1 MKRWMPLLLGAA
13 FAVQDA
19 AALPVVIDLLPGE
32 RQNIVD
38 LHGDE
43 AVAVAVLGSRELD
56 VRAIDLDSLH
66 LSGAGIVKDAQGR
79 TDLLEDVNGDGF
91 LDRVVW
97 FSPRQMRLGPLDTH
111 AVLLG
116 RTADGTPLEGRD
128 ALRTLAAVLAVE
140 ATSSEEEKLPP
151 LQAAVVAL
159 PERGSLAVLGGA
171 QLDPHVLVLGSIR
184 VDGRPLVKGSG
195 GDVVAYR
202 DVNGDGIED
211 AVLWT
216 GHAFSQEQVPAVEAM
231 TSKGRLV
238 RGGDASAPA
247 PVEGSPSPGGKSLYP
262 YVIGIPNIGPASN
275 YPATIHVSGASG
287 VVTRVRVTLNGI
299 IHTCLNDLDVMLVA
313 PSGQSL
319 VLMSDVG
326 GCNGIGNATNLTFD
340 DLAPATLSPAATP
353 PTAFSSRP
361 INNVLGDAF
370 PAPAPVASGATNLSA
385 FQGLDPNG
393 DWKLFIVDDQMG
405 DMGSMRDG
413 WTLDLV
419 TTTQVCNTS
428 PMTIP
433 DSGPAS
439 LYPSS
444 VTLAGLPTSVSKV
457 SVLLQ
462 GLYHNHFEDLDVLLV
477 DPGGLGVML
486 LSDAGGPF
494 GQSLWNLTLDD
505 DAWDYIPEDSSIFV
519 GAHRPANYGIAQD
532 TFPAP
537 APQIS
542 HYPDLFRFRGRDPN
556 GTWRLYVVDDAAGFT
571 GAVEGGWCLSVT
583 TVVPSAS
590 CIPFPV
596 TIPDAASGS
605 TAGPAF
611 PYPMTMDLTGT
622 TGAVDGVEVKLL
634 GLSHTY
640 PDDLDIAL
648 QAPSGKAM
656 VLMSDVGGS
665 GDVSNLDVTIDTSG
679 PVPVPDEGPLGP
691 GPYHQ
696 SDTEGVNPMPAGGPT
711 AFAGSL
717 QGEIPNGQW
726 KLWINDDAGAD
737 VGSMTGFCMSLRLS
751 EPVTSY
757 CSTDGSTLTIP
768 APPNSMG
775 ESLPHPWGLEVREEG
790 RFIRKLRVRI
800 EGLSHTW
807 PDDMDILLV
816 GPQNRQVVLM
826 SDAGGST
833 DMVQQWVTFDDDAT
847 LELPDETMLVSDTY
861 KPHNYGTGDPF
872 PWAPSGIEYPE
883 LYGFQGTDAHGIWY
897 LYVMDDAI
905 SDVGSASR
913 WCLDIFPLYP
923 VGEATQVRWYDK
935 TVFWWDA
942 APNALGYQVVRGTQA
957 ELGSLL
963 TGTPEGCREP
973 WADGSPEQSVVVQAA
988 PPPGSFFWYLVL
1000 GTSGP
1005 NIPGL
1010 GPAGEARIGGV
1021 ETARVLEPAG
1031 GFCP

>member
-1 MKRWMPLLLGAA
+1 MERWMPLFLCAA
-13 FAVQDA
+13 FASRGA
-19 AALPVVIDLLPGE
+19 AAVPAPIDLLPGE
-32 RQNIVD
+32 PQNIVD
-38 LHGDE
+38 LRGDTP
-43 AVAVAVLGSRELD
+43 VAVAVLGSTELD
-56 VRAIDLDSLH
+56 ARGIDIDSLR
-66 LSGAGIVKDAQGR
+66 LSGARIVKDGQGR
-79 TDLLEDVNGDGF
+79 TDLLEDVNGDRF

-97 FSPRQMRLGPLDTH
+97 FSSSQMRLGPLDAH
-111 AVLLG
+111 AVLVGTMLDG
-116 RTADGTPLEGRD
+116 RPLEGRD
-128 ALRTLAAVLAVE
+128 VVRTLAAVLAVQ

-151 LQAAVVAL
+151 LQASVLLLSEA
-159 PERGSLAVLGGA
+159 GSLAVLGSA
-171 QLDPHVLVLGSIR
+171 QLDPHTLVLGSIR
-184 VDGRPLVKGSG
+184 VNGHPIVKGTA

-202 DVNGDGIED
+202 DVNGDRMDD

-216 GHAFSQEQVPAVEAM
+216 GHAFADEQAPRVEAM
-231 TSKGRLV
+231 TGKGRLV
-238 RGGDASAPA
+238 QGGNPSAPA
-247 PVEGSPSPGGKSLYP
+247 PVEGSPAPAGKSLFP
-262 YVIGIPNIGPASN
+262 YVVSIPNIGPASN

-299 IHTCLNDLDVMLVA
+299 IHTCFNDLDVMLVA

-353 PTAFSSRP
+353 PTSFSSKP
-361 INNVLGDAF
+361 INNVVGDPF
-370 PAPAPVASGATNLSA
+370 PAPAPVASGATHLSA
-385 FQGLDPNG
+385 FQGTDPNG
-393 DWKLFIVDDQMG
+393 DWKLFIVDDQAG

-419 TTTQVCNTS
+419 TTTEVCNTS
-428 PMTIP
+428 SVTIP

-444 VTLAGLPTSVSKV
+444 VTLAGLPSNISKV
-457 SVLLQ
+457 SVRLQ
-462 GLYHNHFEDLDVLLV
+462 GLYHNNFEDLDVLLV

-486 LSDAGGPF
+486 LSDAGGPSP
-494 GQSLWNLTLDD
+494 QSLWNLTLDD
-505 DAWDYIPEDSSIFV
+505 DAWDYIPEETSIFV

-537 APQIS
+537 APQVVQ
-542 HYPDLFRFRGRDPN
+542 YPDLFRFRGRDPN
-556 GTWRLYVVDDAAGFT
+556 GAWRLYVVDDSAGFT
-571 GAVEGGWCLSVT
+571 GAMEGGWCLSVT
-583 TVVPSAS
+583 TVMTSES

-611 PYPMTMDLTGT
+611 PYPLTMDLTGT
-622 TGAVDGVEVKLL
+622 TGAVDGVQVALL

-640 PDDLDIAL
+640 PDDLDVAL
-648 QAPSGKAM
+648 QAPSGRAM

-679 PVPVPDEGPLGP
+679 PIPVPDEGPLGP
-691 GPYHQ
+691 GPYHP
-696 SDTEGVNPMPAGGPT
+696 SDSEGVNPMPAGGPT
-711 AFAGSL
+711 SFVGSL

-737 VGSMTGFCMSLRLS
+737 VGSMTGFCMSLRLA

-757 CSTDGSTLTIP
+757 CSNPASTLTIP
-768 APPNSMG
+768 APPNTQG
-775 ESLPHPWGLEVREEG
+775 ESFPHPWGLEVREEG
-790 RFIRKLRVRI
+790 RFVRKLRVRI

-826 SDAGGST
+826 SDAGGSA
-833 DMVQQWVTFDDDAT
+833 DMVQQWITFDDEAP
-847 LELPDETMLVSDTY
+847 LELPDEGPLFSNTY
-861 KPHNYGTGDPF
+861 RPHNFVQGDPF

-897 LYVMDDAI
+897 LYVMDDALG
-905 SDVGSASR
+905 DVGSASR
-913 WCLDIFPLYP
+913 WCLDVFPLYP
-923 VGEATQVRWYDK
+923 VGEATHVRWYDK
-935 TVFWWDA
+935 TIFWWDA
-942 APNALGYQVVRGTQA
+942 APNALGYQVLRGTQA
-957 ELGSLL
+957 DLGSLL
-963 TGTPEGCREP
+963 TGAPEGCLEP
-973 WADGSPEQSVVVQAA
+973 FVDGSPEQSAVVQGV
-988 PPPGSFFWYLVL
+988 PPSGTFFWYLVV

-1021 ETARVLEPAG
+1021 ETARVVEPAG